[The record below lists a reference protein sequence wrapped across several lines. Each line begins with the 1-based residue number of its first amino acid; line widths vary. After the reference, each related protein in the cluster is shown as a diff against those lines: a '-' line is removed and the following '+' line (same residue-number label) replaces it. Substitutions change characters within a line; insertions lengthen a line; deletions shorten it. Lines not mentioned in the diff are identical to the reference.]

1 MMFTLSQMWFKHIKA
16 DEVVNGATAVDLRA
30 GFGDK
35 SFGSLVLNKYKVA
48 TITRLLFKRF
58 GATLKIVKTVL
69 LIIVLEENYC

>member
-35 SFGSLVLNKYKVA
+35 SFGSVVLNKYKVA